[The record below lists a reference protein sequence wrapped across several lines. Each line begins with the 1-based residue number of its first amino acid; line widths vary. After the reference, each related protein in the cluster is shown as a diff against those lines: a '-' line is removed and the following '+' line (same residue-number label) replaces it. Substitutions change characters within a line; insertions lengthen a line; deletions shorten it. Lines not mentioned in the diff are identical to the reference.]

1 MPGFPS
7 GTARETGQ
15 WPGPV
20 GLEHPALTLPPGDA
34 VTVRG
39 LHKSFGDWPVL
50 WGLDLTVPWGE
61 LLVLFGANG
70 VGKTTLLRILSTQA
84 KPDAGSLVVAGFD
97 QRRSPQAVRRR
108 VGVVAH
114 QTFHYDDLT
123 CRENLHYYGR
133 LFGLEDHRA
142 RADEVLARLGLDR
155 RADRRVRTLSNGM
168 QKRLSIAR
176 AIQHRP
182 RLLLLDEPEAG
193 LDRESLDILR
203 DLLQEWTQSGGS
215 AVMTTHDTELGR
227 SWAHRTG
234 VLDAGKIQ
242 FPGLDEY
249 SEGEVASRRPMAASG
264 EPRR

>member
-1 MPGFPS
+1 M
-7 GTARETGQ
+7 
-15 WPGPV
+15 
-20 GLEHPALTLPPGDA
+20 LLTSPTGDA
-34 VTVRG
+34 IGVLG
-39 LHKSFGDWPVL
+39 LQKSFGDWPVL
-50 WGLDLTVPWGE
+50 WDLDLTVPWGE

-84 KPDAGSLVVAGFD
+84 RPDAGSLVIAGFD
-97 QRRSPQAVRRR
+97 LRSSPQAVRRR

-114 QTFHYDDLT
+114 QTFHYEDLT

-133 LFGLEDHRA
+133 LFGLQDYRS
-142 RADEVLARLGLDR
+142 RADEVLTRLGLER

-182 RLLLLDEPEAG
+182 RVLLLDEPEAG
-193 LDRESLDILR
+193 LDHESLDILR

-215 AVMTTHDTELGR
+215 AVMTTHDTGLGR
-227 SWAHRTG
+227 SWAHRTA
-234 VLDAGKIQ
+234 VLDSGRIQ
-242 FPGLDEY
+242 FPSLDEY
-249 SEGEVASRRPMAASG
+249 PQERPSLRPLAASL